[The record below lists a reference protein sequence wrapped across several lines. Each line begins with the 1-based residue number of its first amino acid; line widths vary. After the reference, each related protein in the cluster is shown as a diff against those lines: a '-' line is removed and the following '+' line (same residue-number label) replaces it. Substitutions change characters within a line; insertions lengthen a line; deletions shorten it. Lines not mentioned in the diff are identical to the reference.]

1 MTRYWIA
8 VACYEHVRIG
18 REGGF
23 MQVCHGK
30 AAPLKR
36 LREGDIVAY
45 YSPTE
50 RLGEKSPCQ
59 SFTSIGRVAGGE
71 PYQVHMFDEFYPY
84 RRDVVWFDAQVAPI
98 RPLLARLEFAC
109 VNVTGGRNWGY
120 QLRFGLFDVSER
132 DMRTIASA
140 MSAREQDRTL
150 PA

>member
-1 MTRYWIA
+1 
-8 VACYEHVRIG
+8 
-18 REGGF
+18 

-84 RRDVVWFDAQVAPI
+84 RRDVVWFDAKLAPI

-109 VNVTGGRNWGY
+109 ANVTGGRNWGY
-120 QLRFGLFDVSER
+120 QLRFGLFEISER

-140 MSAREQDRTL
+140 MSARERDRAL